1 MLKDGINGFCMAF
14 GSMKEKKTALKYL
27 VKLGAGWAV
36 GMILAVLALSAKM
49 NVQNAA
55 DLTTLMDKDVE
66 QK

>member
-36 GMILAVLALSAKM
+36 GMILAVLALYS
-49 NVQNAA
+49 
-55 DLTTLMDKDVE
+55 LR
-66 QK
+66 